1 MKNTISK
8 AALIQEIFYGA
19 SDNEISY
26 CILRNYSDLPN
37 STLGGD
43 IDLLIKSDKKT
54 NWVNHLQSIA
64 SLHELDLG
72 IIQIHYHGVR
82 YCIFSMRESIFIK
95 LDVHYGE
102 CWRGVTYLSAD
113 HILES
118 SINYK
123 GYNVPSNENEAILS
137 LLDPLITGGE
147 VKAKYEHVVVKGVR
161 LNKDKLIGIL
171 STIIGSFLSK
181 SIVNYIDN
189 GKYMEV
195 STLSNK
201 VRWNLWFR
209 MFSKSYGGALISIYK
224 YLIYEFKR
232 RNSLLGYLL
241 ILDGTD
247 EDIKRFLKLFLQKS
261 KLDFPGIAVNS
272 EGVNMPHNFI
282 SPVDSVLKY
291 FLQSYNI
298 VICSSNFLEGG
309 ATYKNKLNLK
319 KQIILTVVQD
329 RVVIKQKEYA
339 FDGAIQRVYFEIMNS
354 YIKKY
359 KTLLKE

>member
-1 MKNTISK
+1 MKNILSK
-8 AALIQEIFYGA
+8 AALVQEIFYGA
-19 SDNEISY
+19 SNNGIPY
-26 CILRNYSDLPN
+26 CILRNYVDLPN

-43 IDLLIKSDKKT
+43 IDLLIKSDKKI
-54 NWVNHLQSIA
+54 NWVSHLESIA
-64 SLHELDLG
+64 SLHEFDLG
-72 IIQIHYHGVR
+72 IIQKHYHGVR
-82 YCIFSMRESIFIK
+82 YCIFSIRKSIFIK

-102 CWRGVTYLSAD
+102 CWRGVTYLNAD
-113 HILES
+113 QILES

-123 GYNVPSNENEAILS
+123 GYNVPSNENEAVLC
-137 LLDPLITGGE
+137 LLEPLITGGK
-147 VKAKYEHVVVKGVR
+147 VKSRYEDIVIKSVKS
-161 LNKDKLIGIL
+161 NKDNFITTL
-171 STIIGSFLSK
+171 SSIVGLSASK
-181 SIVNYIDN
+181 SIAHYIDN
-189 GKYMEV
+189 GKYMEI

-209 MFSKSYGGALISIYK
+209 MFFKSYGGALLSIYK
-224 YLIYEFKR
+224 YLIYEFQR

-272 EGVNMPHNFI
+272 EGVNMQHNFT

-298 VICSSNFLEGG
+298 VICSSSFMEGG

-339 FDGAIQRVYFEIMNS
+339 FDGAIQRVYLEIMNS

-359 KTLLKE
+359 KTLFKE